1 MIMMMMTMTMTMT
14 VRRNP
19 FMKRKYWDFPV
30 YAESMKVSQLYRYV
44 RITNVH
50 SRKVILLEMNC
61 PWVENRDEAVKK
73 AQNVAARIKETS
85 FRSIYVG
92 HSCWIF
98 LKCLSLSFF
107 LLRKCHGARQT
118 AVTSRN

>member
-1 MIMMMMTMTMTMT
+1 MMVMMMMTMTMTMT

-61 PWVENRDEAVKK
+61 PWVENRDEAVKEHK
-73 AQNVAARIKETS
+73 TWRLELKRQVSVAFT
-85 FRSIYVG
+85 
-92 HSCWIF
+92 
-98 LKCLSLSFF
+98 
-107 LLRKCHGARQT
+107 
-118 AVTSRN
+118 